1 MSAAADKNAQ
11 ALKALFGDAELAGRL
26 ALTRIAVVSPAEDMP
41 KSGTLLAE
49 VLADVLGRL
58 WPNIDFVGCSAEQQ
72 LAVAANAAKSGCAP
86 ADGLSVGWAPPYD
99 CVISIGTTVLP
110 ETGYAIQVGAND
122 WEVQL
127 GHEAACGI
135 SDNPVGPAFAAAM
148 AAAQVFHHVFA
159 AELAGMDAPLLDECK
174 VDLRQLFDAAELEI
188 GPLDVGETHVFGVG
202 AVTHGLVWLLEHWPA
217 TVTGELHLVDQD
229 NYGDSNG
236 QRYAFMRPENSGMAK
251 VDAVKSRLDAAH
263 PSMSVKR
270 HQIDLNAYCAERGYD
285 RPLHRVIAGLDSAEA
300 RRHTALK
307 LPERAV
313 NMWTEGVRIGAGK
326 YVPGDGRA
334 CLACGYLEK
343 IDTPLDEV
351 AEIYQQTGIRPDL
364 VRSLLDSARG
374 LTEHEATMVAGHRGV
389 SPDQFVG
396 QPLRSVLPALCATG
410 RLHLPN
416 NSEAVDVPFAFAS
429 LFAGIAGF
437 VMLLT
442 ECIQDSKASH
452 GWTQHIFK
460 RPTPYMHSPQHSN
473 SQCICCGAMADL
485 ATAKCREQGD

>member
-11 ALKALFGDAELAGRL
+11 ALMALFGDAALAGRL
-26 ALTRIAVVSPAEDMP
+26 GSTRIAVVTPSEGLP
-41 KSGTLLAE
+41 KSGMLLAE

-58 WPNIDFVGCSAEQQ
+58 WPNIDFVGSGAELQ
-72 LAVAANAAKSGCAP
+72 LAVAANSAKSGGAP
-86 ADGLSVGWAPPYD
+86 VDGLGLRWAPPYN
-99 CVISIGTTVLP
+99 CVVSIGSPVTP
-110 ETGYAIQVGAND
+110 EVGYIVYVGAND
-122 WEVQL
+122 WMAQL
-127 GHEAACGI
+127 GPDASCGA

-159 AELAGMDAPLLDECK
+159 SELAGMDTALLNTCQ
-174 VDLRQLFDAAELEI
+174 VDLRQLFDAADLEVR
-188 GPLDVGETHVFGVG
+188 PLNVGETHVFGVG

-217 TVTGELHLVDQD
+217 QVTGKLHLVDQD

-236 QRYAFMRPENSGMAK
+236 QRYAFMRPENLGRAK
-251 VDAVKSRLDAAH
+251 VAAVKERLNAAH
-263 PSMSVKR
+263 PHLLVEQ
-270 HQIDLNAYCAERGYD
+270 HPVDLNSYCAD
-285 RPLHRVIAGLDSAEA
+285 RSYEIPLLRVIAGLDSAEA

-313 NMWTEGVRIGAGK
+313 NMWTEGIRIGAGK
-326 YVPGDGRA
+326 YLPGDGRA

-343 IDTPLDEV
+343 MDTPLDEV

-364 VRSLLDSARG
+364 VRSLLDSGRG
-374 LTEHEATMVAGHRGV
+374 LSHQEATMVAGHRGV

-410 RLHLPN
+410 RLQMPN

-437 VMLLT
+437 VMLLKD
-442 ECIQDSKASH
+442 CFSDSDASH

-460 RPTPYMHSPQHSN
+460 RPTPYMHSVLYSN
-473 SQCICCGAMADL
+473 EKCVCCSAMNDL
-485 ATAKCREQGD
+485 VAAECGE